1 MQVMKIVYFNFKLKL
16 RCKYKVFKN
25 DFDDFSS
32 QYFIRKLLKHEHI

>member
-16 RCKYKVFKN
+16 RYHKVFQN
-25 DFDDFSS
+25 DLDDFSS